1 MVKKMLIW
9 LVVVVLALVVL
20 GLAAGQLGL
29 LQGQPPTDLGVKDGR
44 LKAPSTRPNS
54 VSSQAALFAGHP
66 MQQAAMI
73 APLPLAGDAATAM
86 ARLQAVVASQ
96 PGAVVVDQR
105 GDYLYARFTTRLMHF
120 VDDVEFWADPVA
132 GVIQV
137 RSASRLGHSDQ
148 GANRARIERIR
159 ALLAGAKA
167 P

>member
-1 MVKKMLIW
+1 MRIW
-9 LVVVVLALVVL
+9 LVVALLALVVL
-20 GLAAGQLGL
+20 SLAAGQLGL
-29 LQGQPPTDLGVKDGR
+29 WQGQPPTDLGVKDGR

-54 VSSQAALFAGHP
+54 VSSQATLFAGHP

-105 GDYLYARFTTRLMHF
+105 GDYLYARFTSRLMHF
-120 VDDVEFWADPVA
+120 VDDVEFWADPAA

-137 RSASRLGHSDQ
+137 RSASRLGHGDQ

-159 ALLAGAKA
+159 ALLAGAKT

>member
-1 MVKKMLIW
+1 MKKMLTW
-9 LVVVVLALVVL
+9 LVVALVALAAL
-20 GLAAGQLGL
+20 GVAAGQLGF

-73 APLPLAGDAATAM
+73 APLPLAGDVASAM
-86 ARLQAVVASQ
+86 ARLRAVVASQ
-96 PGAVVVDQR
+96 PGAVLVDQR

-120 VDDVEFWADPVA
+120 VDDVEFWADPAA

-137 RSASRLGHSDQ
+137 RSASRLGHGDQ

-159 ALLAGAKA
+159 MQLAGART

>member
-1 MVKKMLIW
+1 MKKMLTW
-9 LVVVVLALVVL
+9 LVVALVALAVL
-20 GLAAGQLGL
+20 GVAAGQLGF

-73 APLPLAGDAATAM
+73 APLPLAGDVASAM
-86 ARLQAVVASQ
+86 ARLRAVVASQ
-96 PGAVVVDQR
+96 PGAVLVDQR

-120 VDDVEFWADPVA
+120 VDDVEFWADPAA

-137 RSASRLGHSDQ
+137 RSASRLGHGDQ

-159 ALLAGAKA
+159 MQLAGART